1 MYKLKRF
8 RKKKNGYVEREE
20 LRWIVRKKG
29 RIKFVFGG
37 GHNGRKRAQN
47 FM

>member
-20 LRWIVRKKG
+20 LRWIVRKKVG
-29 RIKFVFGG
+29 
-37 GHNGRKRAQN
+37 
-47 FM
+47 